1 MFEPVNLVVQTLG
14 IIGLRRRRS
23 ARLLIEP
30 VGGNAVLGLLMH
42 LVGSNLNLERA
53 GRGADNRRME
63 RLVVVDLGHG
73 DIVFEATGHG
83 VPQRMHRAERGVA
96 IAHRM
101 RDDTQ
106 CHQVVDLGEFL
117 ALALHLL
124 VDGPIVLGTAID
136 LEALQANAVELV
148 GERLD
153 SLSQIALA
161 NLARLSHHARNALVG
176 IGLQVEE
183 GQVLELPLN
192 RAHAQTV
199 GQGRIHV
206 HGLASLKQAT
216 VLAKGRQRTHVM
228 QAVGKLNDNDA
239 DVLGHGEEH
248 LAQREGLLLVHAVD
262 FDVGELGHAIDELGY
277 RIAKQAGHIGK
288 RGLGILDGIVQ
299 QRGAHH
305 IAVHLEIG
313 QNDGHLDGM
322 VNVHLARA
330 ALLVAVLLGG
340 KAVGLLHLRKVVLIH
355 IFEAQALQLVV
366 AVRHNLGR
374 QLIGMLIVLHLRER
388 LEGGIMGG
396 TGCGIHRGP
405 LPLGPR
411 YDRAVNFG

>member
-1 MFEPVNLVVQTLG
+1 
-14 IIGLRRRRS
+14 
-23 ARLLIEP
+23 
-30 VGGNAVLGLLMH
+30 
-42 LVGSNLNLERA
+42 
-53 GRGADNRRME
+53 ME
-63 RLVVVDLGHG
+63 RLVVIDLGHG
-73 DIVFEATGHG
+73 DIVFKATGHG

-101 RDDTQ
+101 GDDAQ
-106 CHQVVDLGEFL
+106 RHQVVDLGEFL

-124 VDGPIVLGTAID
+124 VDGPIVLGAAIN

-153 SLSQIALA
+153 GLGQIALA

-206 HGLASLKQAT
+206 HGLAGLKQAT
-216 VLAKGRQRTHVM
+216 VLAQSCKGAHVV
-228 QAVGKLNDNDA
+228 QTVGKLNDNDA

-248 LAQREGLLLVHAVD
+248 LAQRKRLLLVHAVD
-262 FDVGELGHAIDELGY
+262 FDVGELGHAIDELGH
-277 RIAKQAGHIGK
+277 RIAKQAGNIGK

-313 QNDGHLDGM
+313 QDDGHLDGM
-322 VNVHLARA
+322 VDVHLTRPP
-330 ALLVAVLLGG
+330 LLVAVLLGG
-340 KAVGLLHLRKVVLIH
+340 KAVGLLHLREVVLIH

-374 QLIGMLIVLHLRER
+374 QLIGMLIVLHLRKR

>member
-1 MFEPVNLVVQTLG
+1 M
-14 IIGLRRRRS
+14 
-23 ARLLIEP
+23 
-30 VGGNAVLGLLMH
+30 
-42 LVGSNLNLERA
+42 
-53 GRGADNRRME
+53 
-63 RLVVVDLGHG
+63 
-73 DIVFEATGHG
+73 
-83 VPQRMHRAERGVA
+83 PQRMHRAERGVA

-101 RDDTQ
+101 RDDAQ
-106 CHQVVDLGEFL
+106 CHQIVDLGEFL

-124 VDGPIVLGTAID
+124 VDGPIVLGTAVD
-136 LEALQANAVELV
+136 LEVLQADAVELI
-148 GERLD
+148 GKRLD
-153 SLSQIALA
+153 GLGKVALA
-161 NLARLSHHARNALVG
+161 DLARLSHHARDALVG

-192 RAHAQTV
+192 RAHAQAV
-199 GQGRIHV
+199 GQGRVHV

-216 VLAKGRQRTHVM
+216 ILTQGRQRTHVV
-228 QAVGKLNDNDA
+228 QTVGKFNDDDTN
-239 DVLGHGEEH
+239 VLGHGEEH
-248 LAQREGLLLVHAVD
+248 LAQREGLFLVHAVD
-262 FDVGELGHAIDELGY
+262 FDVGELGHAIDELSNGF
-277 RIAKQAGHIGK
+277 AKQAGNIGE

-299 QRGAHH
+299 QRGTHH

-313 QNDGHLDGM
+313 QNDGNLDGM

-340 KAVGLLHLRKVVLIH
+340 KAVGLLNLRKVVLIH

-374 QLIGMLIVLHLRER
+374 QLIGMLIVLHLRKR